1 VPKNIRIWGERTQG
15 ETWNL
20 KIRKIISLIACGVVA
35 VALSG
40 CGDSFELQSIS
51 LEPTH
56 PNLVGIGGTG
66 QFVVTAHY
74 SNNKTADVTRKA
86 TYVISASESIFAPL
100 PAVTINANGLA
111 EAIDGACT
119 WTHTGVAPNYEY
131 ATNPY
136 PLDVT
141 FEGKTVRGFISV
153 ASVGGCYSPQ
163 TPPPAS

>member
-1 VPKNIRIWGERTQG
+1 
-15 ETWNL
+15 L
-20 KIRKIISLIACGVVA
+20 KIKKILSLIACGIIVFT
-35 VALSG
+35 LTG

-66 QFVVTAHY
+66 QFIVTAHY

-86 TYVISASESIFAPL
+86 TYVIGASVQPGSAPL
-100 PAVTINANGLA
+100 SAVTINANGLA
-111 EAIDGACT
+111 EAVDASCT
-119 WTHTGVAPNYEY
+119 WTHTGIAPDYEY
-131 ATNPY
+131 GTYPY

-153 ASVGGCYSPQ
+153 ASVAGCYSPQ
-163 TPPPAS
+163 TPPVTS

>member
-1 VPKNIRIWGERTQG
+1 M
-15 ETWNL
+15 
-20 KIRKIISLIACGVVA
+20 KIRRVISLIACGVVA

-163 TPPPAS
+163 TPPPSN